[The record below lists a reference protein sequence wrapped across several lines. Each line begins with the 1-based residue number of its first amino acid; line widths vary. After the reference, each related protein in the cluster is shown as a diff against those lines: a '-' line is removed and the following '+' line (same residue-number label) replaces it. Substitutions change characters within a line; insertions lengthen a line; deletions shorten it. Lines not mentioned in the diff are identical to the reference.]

1 MKLTCPASTRW
12 IAALCCLFINVYGIY
27 AQQPVSYTTFTQPV
41 AAPSFLVASVSH
53 VNNEIRGMVSD
64 SSGALP
70 GVSVSVK
77 SKPNIGTT
85 TDMNGKYIL
94 TVPDD
99 KTVLVFSMV
108 GFDNQEIPVKGREVI
123 DVLMKRASNSLNDV
137 VVVAFGKQ
145 KKRDIIGSVT
155 TISPSDL
162 KVPSSNLTTAL
173 AGRLAGVIAYQTT
186 GEPGQDN

>member
-12 IAALCCLFINVYGIY
+12 IAALCCLFTNMYSVS
-27 AQQPVSYTTFTQPV
+27 AQQPVTYTVKT
-41 AAPSFLVASVSH
+41 
-53 VNNEIRGMVSD
+53 NEIRGTVSD

-85 TDMNGKYIL
+85 TDLNGKYIL
-94 TVPDD
+94 SVPDD

-123 DVLMKRASNSLNDV
+123 DVVIKRASNSL
-137 VVVAFGKQ
+137 
-145 KKRDIIGSVT
+145 
-155 TISPSDL
+155 
-162 KVPSSNLTTAL
+162 
-173 AGRLAGVIAYQTT
+173 
-186 GEPGQDN
+186 